1 MKDPMKVTIYKKG
14 DRMLANLCNSLCF
27 GDVLE
32 NKYKVNLWMLWRIV
46 LLMLLLVM
54 FRGIFVIMLLKKMMM
69 MINIKIKRII
79 RVYNNRTI
87 KQINKDL

>member
-32 NKYKVNLWMLWRIV
+32 NKYKVNLWMLWRMV
-46 LLMLLLVM
+46 LLVM
-54 FRGIFVIMLLKKMMM
+54 FRGIFVIMLLKKMM

>member
-32 NKYKVNLWMLWRIV
+32 NKYKVNLWML
-46 LLMLLLVM
+46 
-54 FRGIFVIMLLKKMMM
+54 
-69 MINIKIKRII
+69 
-79 RVYNNRTI
+79 
-87 KQINKDL
+87 